1 MKGEREAG
9 LNAGTSGLRWWSQ
22 SGFFVMQSKKFQ
34 NKEGQTKSQREE
46 DCKCVPNSKGGDGTT
61 ESGKANVVTQQDGAR
76 NTGF

>member
-22 SGFFVMQSKKFQ
+22 SGFFVMKSKKFQ
-34 NKEGQTKSQREE
+34 NKEGQTQSQREE
-46 DCKCVPNSKGGDGTT
+46 DCKYVPNSKGGDGTT
-61 ESGKANVVTQQDGAR
+61 GSEKANVVTQQDGAR